1 MDDQRLSGPS
11 KLVLSLAGLAVCAG
25 FGCMGRVQDLY
36 NRYQAANPSRSF
48 EIRQEYLSS
57 DALTSSAHLALY
69 PAVFSLFA
77 VGATEAVRKKED

>member
-1 MDDQRLSGPS
+1 MTDERLSGPS

-57 DALTSSAHLALY
+57 EALDSSIHATLYPIALTLAAGL
-69 PAVFSLFA
+69 
-77 VGATEAVRKKED
+77 TEAVRKKED